1 MTESRK
7 GRAPRQGVPEGYCE
21 DCAKR
26 PGISYSV
33 EQFERLLCGQCIQDR
48 AIWDAS
54 LAHLKGMLTDVYN
67 DWLDAWAE
75 SETYRRDWE
84 SLFGT
89 MTTDIELEHFAL
101 ALLSERRIVP
111 KYGA

>member
-1 MTESRK
+1 MTESGK
-7 GRAPRQGVPEGYCE
+7 GRAPHQGVPDGYCQ
-21 DCAKR
+21 DCGQR
-26 PGISYSV
+26 PGVPYALGD
-33 EQFERLLCGQCIQDR
+33 FERLLCGQCIQDH

-54 LAHLKGMLTDVYN
+54 LAHLKGMLTEVYN
-67 DWLDAWAE
+67 DWLDAWAD

-84 SLFGT
+84 SLYEA
-89 MTTDIELEHFAL
+89 MTTSIELEHFAL